1 MIGGPGVA
9 RACLFHLSIY
19 LFKSLW
25 GLGFFFCFFTSARI
39 SPGRERV
46 DARDTKNLIAGKI
59 YQVTLS

>member
-1 MIGGPGVA
+1 MPGLV
-9 RACLFHLSIY
+9 FFIY
-19 LFKSLW
+19 LFIYLKVCGVW
-25 GLGFFFCFFTSARI
+25 GVFFVFFTSARI